1 MRESCQVTGK
11 KEQGEQIESKKRN
24 SDDLKPDKME
34 K

>member
-11 KEQGEQIESKKRN
+11 KDQDEQIESKKRN
-24 SDDLKPDKME
+24 SDDLKPDTME